1 MRLRELIIGLFAFFL
16 SVTQVWAG
24 ERPFDKA
31 AFDQALAEGKP
42 VVLVFHADWC
52 PVCKA
57 QMPIARSILEE
68 PAMKNVTLF
77 VADYDTEKELKKS
90 LRVTRQSTFI
100 AFKNGKEAARST
112 GETQRE
118 ALAALFS
125 KAL

>member
-1 MRLRELIIGLFAFFL
+1 
-16 SVTQVWAG
+16 
-24 ERPFDKA
+24 
-31 AFDQALAEGKP
+31 
-42 VVLVFHADWC
+42 
-52 PVCKA
+52 
-57 QMPIARSILEE
+57 
-68 PAMKNVTLF
+68 MKNVTLF